1 MSDLLT
7 RIENLSPARRKLL
20 ERMSAR
26 QTPQLRTY
34 PLSYSQQRMWFID
47 QLEPMSPL
55 YNMPFAKRVIGPLN
69 KEALRRSL
77 HDIVARHEIL
87 RTRFPQRNGVA
98 VQEVMPVTE
107 FTMRTIDLT
116 MVPEQERV
124 REAHRR
130 VYEEGVRAFEW
141 ARGGLFE
148 VILLEMAERDH
159 VMMIRMHHI
168 VGDGWSGSV
177 FEDELRLLYAGYCAG
192 TVPRLPELE
201 LQYGD
206 FAVWQRGWLQSG
218 PLQQQ
223 LEYWRKQLDGVAGL
237 VLPTDYPRPLVLSH
251 KAETVDAPLSE
262 ALTEELKEFCR
273 RERVTLFMAVLAA
286 FQLALSRYT
295 GREDFTTGTPI
306 ANRNRV
312 ETEKLMGCFINTLV
326 LRADLK
332 GEPTFRELLARVR
345 ETTLA
350 AYEHQDVP
358 FEKLVEELQPAHDLG
373 RTPLFQVLFVMENL
387 PSGGSSLPGLAMS
400 EFSVGVN
407 IAKLELTA
415 SFSEKNG
422 RFYSWLQFDV
432 GLFDRLRIER
442 LLGHF
447 QSVLHLMVSDPEQRI
462 WQSTS
467 LSQAERSQV
476 LVEWNRTST
485 PYPNDKCGHELVQ
498 AQVDRTPQ
506 SVALQYQD
514 QQISYEE
521 LNRRANQLARY
532 LMKLGVGQEVR
543 AGICVERSLE
553 MIVGLLGILK
563 SGGTYVPLDPNYPAE
578 RLKFMVDD
586 AKLKVLLVHDQ
597 SAVVA
602 PSGAFRVVNLNR
614 EWERIAGEDDQ
625 NLPTR
630 ISPENLAYVIYTS
643 GSTGKPKGVTVSH
656 RALCNQLCWQ
666 VQALHLVETD
676 RFLQKASFSFDA
688 SIGEILGPL
697 VAGARIVAARAGGEH
712 DIDYLAELIGEAR
725 ITCID
730 LPPSLLGALLDSPK
744 SAGWTSVRLVIS
756 GGEELKVDLVRSFHK
771 KISATL
777 VNTYGPTETTVQSAF
792 ADDPAEKNIIPIGA
806 PIANTQF
813 YVLDKRGQPVPAG
826 AAGELHIGGDGLAR
840 GYLDR
845 PELTAERFVPNPFSQ
860 SGGQRLY
867 RTGDLVKWNIHGN
880 LYFLGRVDRQVK
892 LRGYRIELGEIESA
906 LRSHE
911 KVDEAVVTVKGEDRE
926 QRLVGY
932 VVKREGVDLLGVREL
947 RRFLK
952 DRLPEYMVPAAFV
965 ELHALPLTL
974 TGKIDRSRLPEPEAG
989 TTKDEIVRPRNV
1001 MEEILV
1007 SLWEGVLKQEG
1018 ISIDVNF
1025 FEIGGHSLLAM
1036 RLLSRI
1042 RNAFG
1047 VDLPLREL
1055 FEAPTVAG
1063 MRERIELRHRQNGST
1078 ETPAILPIGRASRAQ
1093 GLPLSYAQQRLWVI
1107 DQLMPGQATYNLPV
1121 AFRLEGE
1128 LNREA
1133 LRWSFQEIVRR
1144 HEVLRTRFPQ
1154 RDGVP
1159 FQEIVGVEQWS
1170 MEEVDLSGGD
1180 EEGARGEEEVGKQV
1194 QAEVERPFDLEQG
1207 PLLRV
1212 KLLQVAE
1219 QKHVLLLNMHHIV
1232 SDGWSM
1238 GIMERELIALYNAYE
1253 AGQASLLAEL
1263 GVQYG
1268 DYAVW
1273 QREWLQGGVLE
1284 EQVEYWR
1291 KSLEG
1296 LEALELPSDHPRSGV
1311 GSQAGASVGWEL
1323 SQQVSARLKQLSRKE
1338 GTTLFMTLLAGFQL
1352 LLSRHSGQGDVAVG
1366 TPIAGRRW
1374 SETEELIGFFVN
1386 TLVLRTQIR
1395 GEESTRELLGRVR
1408 EAVLG
1413 GHEHQ
1418 DVPFEKLV
1426 EELRPARDLS
1436 RTPLFQVMFVMANVG
1451 ASGEWKL
1458 AGIKSR
1464 GMDIS
1469 SSSEKFDMTL
1479 AAEEHEGKIR
1489 GGLSYR
1495 SDVFAELSM
1504 RRLVKHF
1511 ENLLGEMAG
1520 DGERPVGQLRMLEEE
1535 EREQVVYEWNR
1546 TNADYGREKSVQEMF
1561 EEQVGWR
1568 PEAVAVMYEE
1578 QELTYG
1584 ELNRRANQL
1593 AWYLKGLGVGPKVR
1607 VGICVERS
1615 LEMIVGLMGILK
1627 AGGAYVPL
1635 DGNNPGERL
1644 GFMLADAE
1652 VAVVLTQERVQETTT
1667 LSCPRVICWEQE
1679 WAAIQQESCENPAS
1693 CGDRENLAYLIYTSG
1708 STGRPKAV
1716 GIRRGS
1722 VSALLH
1728 WAEEVYEEED
1738 IAAVLASTSICFD
1751 LSVFEIFVP
1760 LSRGG
1765 RVVVVK
1771 NVLDWAEIAGRK
1783 TVTLVNTVPSAMAEL
1798 VRLKALPRSVRVVN
1812 LAGEALS
1819 PMLVKQVYAQETV
1832 NKVFNLYGP
1841 SEDTTYSTWECLQR
1855 DELGAGVAIGRPIA
1869 NTQAYVLGPGME
1881 AVAVGVVGELHLGGE
1896 GLARGYLDRPEL
1908 TAERFVPNP
1917 FSQSGGE
1924 RLYRTGDMA
1933 RWRRDGKLDY
1943 IGRGDDQVKLRG
1955 YRIEL
1960 GEIEKVLGS
1969 HERVEQAV
1977 VMVREDQPGMKRL
1990 VGYVVKKAGVEVL
2003 LERELQ
2009 TYLKQLMPEYMVP
2022 NAFAFL
2028 EQMPLTLNG
2037 KIDRKKLPMPGH
2049 ERSGLE
2055 NGYVA
2060 PATPIQR
2067 WLSALW
2073 GELLG
2078 LERVGI
2084 RDNFFEL
2091 GGDSL
2096 MASRV
2101 LSRLACEYQTE
2112 LRLRSFFAAPTV
2124 EAFAREMEGGNEQR
2138 TLSGRRLERVSREQ
2152 FLPVSYAQRRIWL
2165 FAQLHPGDVCYN
2177 VAEAV
2182 RIRGPLEEGKL
2193 RRALVGLVRRHEILR
2208 TRFVPQQGEPRQQI
2222 DPAGEVWLR
2231 VIDLRGVEAGQ
2242 RERQAR
2248 ELLEQ
2253 EAKSSFDLE
2262 QGPLFRTLLLQV
2274 KAREY
2279 LFLVNAH
2286 HIVTDGWSQGV
2297 LWRDLEALYAA
2308 DGEEPRG
2315 LPELGIQYADY
2326 AVWHR
2331 EWLDEEQ
2338 MQEQWS
2344 YWKRQLKGVAA
2355 ILDLPLDRVRPE

>member
-1 MSDLLT
+1 MY
-7 RIENLSPARRKLL
+7 E
-20 ERMSAR
+20 
-26 QTPQLRTY
+26 
-34 PLSYSQQRMWFID
+34 
-47 QLEPMSPL
+47 
-55 YNMPFAKRVIGPLN
+55 
-69 KEALRRSL
+69 
-77 HDIVARHEIL
+77 
-87 RTRFPQRNGVA
+87 
-98 VQEVMPVTE
+98 
-107 FTMRTIDLT
+107 
-116 MVPEQERV
+116 EQE
-124 REAHRR
+124 
-130 VYEEGVRAFEW
+130 
-141 ARGGLFE
+141 L
-148 VILLEMAERDH
+148 
-159 VMMIRMHHI
+159 
-168 VGDGWSGSV
+168 
-177 FEDELRLLYAGYCAG
+177 
-192 TVPRLPELE
+192 T
-201 LQYGD
+201 YG
-206 FAVWQRGWLQSG
+206 
-218 PLQQQ
+218 
-223 LEYWRKQLDGVAGL
+223 
-237 VLPTDYPRPLVLSH
+237 
-251 KAETVDAPLSE
+251 
-262 ALTEELKEFCR
+262 
-273 RERVTLFMAVLAA
+273 
-286 FQLALSRYT
+286 
-295 GREDFTTGTPI
+295 
-306 ANRNRV
+306 
-312 ETEKLMGCFINTLV
+312 
-326 LRADLK
+326 
-332 GEPTFRELLARVR
+332 
-345 ETTLA
+345 
-350 AYEHQDVP
+350 
-358 FEKLVEELQPAHDLG
+358 
-373 RTPLFQVLFVMENL
+373 
-387 PSGGSSLPGLAMS
+387 
-400 EFSVGVN
+400 
-407 IAKLELTA
+407 
-415 SFSEKNG
+415 
-422 RFYSWLQFDV
+422 
-432 GLFDRLRIER
+432 
-442 LLGHF
+442 
-447 QSVLHLMVSDPEQRI
+447 
-462 WQSTS
+462 
-467 LSQAERSQV
+467 
-476 LVEWNRTST
+476 
-485 PYPNDKCGHELVQ
+485 
-498 AQVDRTPQ
+498 
-506 SVALQYQD
+506 
-514 QQISYEE
+514 E
-521 LNRRANQLARY
+521 LNRRANQLAWY
-532 LMKLGVGQEVR
+532 LKGLGVGPEVR
-543 AGICVERSLE
+543 VGICVERSLE
-553 MIVGLLGILK
+553 MIVGLMGILK
-563 SGGTYVPLDPNYPAE
+563 AGGAYVPLDPSYPAE
-578 RLKFMVDD
+578 RLKFMAED
-586 AKLKVLLVHDQ
+586 ADVVVLLTQ
-597 SAVVA
+597 E
-602 PSGAFRVVNLNR
+602 RVQETTTLSCPRVICWEQ
-614 EWERIAGEDDQ
+614 EWAAIQQESCENPASCGDR
-625 NLPTR
+625 
-630 ISPENLAYVIYTS
+630 ENLAYLIYTS
-643 GSTGKPKGVTVSH
+643 GSTGRPKAVGIRRGSVS
-656 RALCNQLCWQ
+656 ALLYWAEE
-666 VQALHLVETD
+666 VYEEEDIAAVL
-676 RFLQKASFSFDA
+676 ASTSICFDL
-688 SIGEILGPL
+688 SVFEIFVPL
-697 VAGARIVAARAGGEH
+697 SRGGRIVVVKNVLDWAEIAG
-712 DIDYLAELIGEAR
+712 R
-725 ITCID
+725 KT
-730 LPPSLLGALLDSPK
+730 
-744 SAGWTSVRLVIS
+744 V
-756 GGEELKVDLVRSFHK
+756 
-771 KISATL
+771 TL
-777 VNTYGPTETTVQSAF
+777 VNTVPSAMAELVRLKALPRSVRVVNLAGEALSPMLVKQVYAQETVNKVFNLYGPSEDTTYSTWECLQRDELGAGVA
-792 ADDPAEKNIIPIGA
+792 IGR
-806 PIANTQF
+806 PIANTQA
-813 YVLDKRGQPVPAG
+813 YVLGPGMEAVAVG
-826 AAGELHIGGDGLAR
+826 VVGELHLGGEGLAR

-860 SGGQRLY
+860 SGGERLY
-867 RTGDLVKWNIHGN
+867 RTGDMARWRRDGKLDYI
-880 LYFLGRVDRQVK
+880 GRGDDQVK
-892 LRGYRIELGEIESA
+892 LRGYRIELGEIEKV
-906 LRSHE
+906 LGSHE
-911 KVDEAVVTVKGEDRE
+911 RVEQAVGMVRED
-926 QRLVGY
+926 QPGMKRLVGY
-932 VVKREGVDLLGVREL
+932 VVKKAGVEVLLEKEL
-947 RRFLK
+947 QTYLK
-952 DRLPEYMVPAAFV
+952 QRMPEYMVPNAFAFL
-965 ELHALPLTL
+965 EQMPLTL
-974 TGKIDRSRLPEPEAG
+974 NGKIDRKKLPMPDVRHGQEEQ
-989 TTKDEIVRPRNV
+989 VRPRSSS
-1001 MEEILV
+1001 EEIL
-1007 SLWEGVLKQEG
+1007 LGIWEGVLQQEK
-1018 ISIDVNF
+1018 ISVEANF
-1025 FEIGGHSLLAM
+1025 FDIGGHSLLATQ
-1036 RLLSRI
+1036 LISRI
-1042 RNAFG
+1042 RNVFS
-1047 VDLPLREL
+1047 VELPLRIL
-1055 FEAPTVAG
+1055 FQAPTVQEMA
-1063 MRERIELRHRQNGST
+1063 ERIEQERRKDAGL
-1078 ETPAILPIGRASRAQ
+1078 AILPIGRASREQ

-1219 QKHVLLLNMHHIV
+1219 QEHVLLLNMHHIV

-1253 AGQASLLAEL
+1253 AGQASPLAEL

-1273 QREWLQGGVLE
+1273 QREWLQGGGLE
-1284 EQVEYWR
+1284 EQVEDWR

-1593 AWYLKGLGVGPKVR
+1593 AWDLKGLGVGAEVR

-1635 DGNNPGERL
+1635 DPSYPAERL
-1644 GFMLADAE
+1644 KFMAEDAD
-1652 VAVVLTQERVQETTT
+1652 VVVLLTQERVQETTT

-1708 STGRPKAV
+1708 STARPKAV

-1722 VSALLH
+1722 VLALLH

-1765 RVVVVK
+1765 RIVVVK

-2003 LERELQ
+2003 LEKELQ
-2009 TYLKQLMPEYMVP
+2009 TYLKQRMPEYMVP

-2037 KIDRKKLPMPGH
+2037 KIDRKKLPMPDVRHGQ
-2049 ERSGLE
+2049 EEQVRPRSSSE
-2055 NGYVA
+2055 E
-2060 PATPIQR
+2060 I
-2067 WLSALW
+2067 
-2073 GELLG
+2073 LLG
-2078 LERVGI
+2078 IWEGVLQQEKISVEA
-2084 RDNFFEL
+2084 NFFDIGGHSLLATQLISRIRNVFSVEL
-2091 GGDSL
+2091 P
-2096 MASRV
+2096 
-2101 LSRLACEYQTE
+2101 
-2112 LRLRSFFAAPTV
+2112 LRILFQAPTV
-2124 EAFAREMEGGNEQR
+2124 QEMAERIEQER
-2138 TLSGRRLERVSREQ
+2138 RKDAGLALLPIGRASREQ
-2152 FLPVSYAQRRIWL
+2152 GLPLSYAQQRLWVID
-2165 FAQLHPGDVCYN
+2165 QLMPGQATYN
-2177 VAEAV
+2177 LPVAFRLEGELNREA
-2182 RIRGPLEEGKL
+2182 L
-2193 RRALVGLVRRHEILR
+2193 RWSFQDIVRRH
-2208 TRFVPQQGEPRQQI
+2208 
-2222 DPAGEVWLR
+2222 
-2231 VIDLRGVEAGQ
+2231 
-2242 RERQAR
+2242 
-2248 ELLEQ
+2248 
-2253 EAKSSFDLE
+2253 
-2262 QGPLFRTLLLQV
+2262 
-2274 KAREY
+2274 
-2279 LFLVNAH
+2279 
-2286 HIVTDGWSQGV
+2286 
-2297 LWRDLEALYAA
+2297 
-2308 DGEEPRG
+2308 
-2315 LPELGIQYADY
+2315 
-2326 AVWHR
+2326 
-2331 EWLDEEQ
+2331 
-2338 MQEQWS
+2338 
-2344 YWKRQLKGVAA
+2344 
-2355 ILDLPLDRVRPE
+2355 

>member
-77 HDIVARHEIL
+77 HDIAARHEIL

-130 VYEEGVRAFEW
+130 VYEEGVKAFDL

-306 ANRNRV
+306 ANRKRV
-312 ETEKLMGCFINTLV
+312 ESEKLMGWFINTLV

-586 AKLKVLLVHDQ
+586 AKLKILLVHDQ

-867 RTGDLVKWNIHGN
+867 RTGDLVKWNIHGT

-1042 RNAFG
+1042 RSAFG

-1078 ETPAILPIGRASRAQ
+1078 ETPAILPIGRASREQ

-1520 DGERPVGQLRMLEEE
+1520 EGERPVGQLRMLEEE

-1593 AWYLKGLGVGPKVR
+1593 AWYLKGLGVGPEVR

-1652 VAVVLTQERVQETTT
+1652 VAVVLTQEALRQKVEQCYCGRV
-1667 LSCPRVICWEQE
+1667 LSWEQE
-1679 WAAIQQESCENPAS
+1679 VAALEREREENPEIPME
-1693 CGDRENLAYLIYTSG
+1693 GENLAYLIYTSG
-1708 STGRPKAV
+1708 STGRPKGVGVPHKGLRNLVNWHIERYGLTAADRMTQCASLGFDAAV
-1716 GIRRGS
+1716 WEIWPVLTVGAS
-1722 VSALLH
+1722 LH
-1728 WAEEVYEEED
+1728 IVDDKMRLEPSELCRWLHKNKISLAFLPTPLAETVLEEGWAEESTLRMLLTGGD
-1738 IAAVLASTSICFD
+1738 RLHAVT
-1751 LSVFEIFVP
+1751 
-1760 LSRGG
+1760 
-1765 RVVVVK
+1765 
-1771 NVLDWAEIAGRK
+1771 RK
-1783 TVTLVNTVPSAMAEL
+1783 QYPF
-1798 VRLKALPRSVRVVN
+1798 ALIN
-1812 LAGEALS
+1812 H
-1819 PMLVKQVYAQETV
+1819 
-1832 NKVFNLYGP
+1832 YGP
-1841 SEDTTYSTWECLQR
+1841 TENSVVSTVGEVAYGR
-1855 DELGAGVAIGRPIA
+1855 GEVPAIGKPIA
-1869 NTQAYVLGPGME
+1869 NTQTYVLDGSYEPLT
-1881 AVAVGVVGELHLGGE
+1881 VGGKGELFLGGE
-1896 GLARGYLDRPEL
+1896 GLARGYFNRPEL
-1908 TAERFVPNP
+1908 TAEKFVPNP
-1917 FSQSGGE
+1917 FGERAGE
-1924 RLYRTGDMA
+1924 RLYRTGDLV
-1933 RWRRDGKLDY
+1933 RWDASGDLHFL
-1943 IGRGDDQVKLRG
+1943 GRADDQVKLRG

-1960 GEIEKVLGS
+1960 GEIENVLGS
-1969 HERVEQAV
+1969 HETVEQAV

-1990 VGYVVKKAGVEVL
+1990 AAYVVKKAGVEVL
-2003 LERELQ
+2003 RQNALHS
-2009 TYLKQLMPEYMVP
+2009 YLKERLPEHMVP
-2022 NAFAFL
+2022 SQWVAVESFPVTA
-2028 EQMPLTLNG
+2028 NG
-2037 KIDRKKLPMPGH
+2037 KIDREKLAQPDARDIAAGPRDLI
-2049 ERSGLE
+2049 ELE
-2055 NGYVA
+2055 LVSIFESILK
-2060 PATPIQR
+2060 TE
-2067 WLSALW
+2067 S
-2073 GELLG
+2073 
-2078 LERVGI
+2078 VDI
-2084 RDNFFEL
+2084 RYSFFVL
-2091 GGDSL
+2091 GGHSL
-2096 MASRV
+2096 LAVQLASVIKQRMKV
-2101 LSRLACEYQTE
+2101 QLPLAVFFQHRSVEE
-2112 LRLRSFFAAPTV
+2112 LA
-2124 EAFAREMEGGNEQR
+2124 M
-2138 TLSGRRLERVSREQ
+2138 
-2152 FLPVSYAQRRIWL
+2152 
-2165 FAQLHPGDVCYN
+2165 
-2177 VAEAV
+2177 
-2182 RIRGPLEEGKL
+2182 
-2193 RRALVGLVRRHEILR
+2193 ILR
-2208 TRFVPQQGEPRQQI
+2208 EYSAGPSVLGTGDSFVPGSPI
-2222 DPAGEVWLR
+2222 VR
-2231 VIDLRGVEAGQ
+2231 VKGRGS
-2242 RERQAR
+2242 R
-2248 ELLEQ
+2248 
-2253 EAKSSFDLE
+2253 
-2262 QGPLFRTLLLQV
+2262 PP
-2274 KAREY
+2274 
-2279 LFLVNAH
+2279 LFLVHGAGGSAFAFTSLARH
-2286 HIVTDGWSQGV
+2286 LHPEQPLLVFQDPGV
-2297 LWRDLEALYAA
+2297 DAGAG
-2308 DGEEPRG
+2308 GEESI
-2315 LPELGIQYADY
+2315 ELIAKEYVNA
-2326 AVWHR
+2326 
-2331 EWLDEEQ
+2331 
-2338 MQEQWS
+2338 M
-2344 YWKRQLKGVAA
+2344 
-2355 ILDLPLDRVRPE
+2355 RVVQPGGPYLLGGW